1 MHTPGQ
7 VDRDGCPVAVVTG
20 AGSGIGRATA
30 LRLAADGFRVALA
43 GRRRPALQQ
52 TADLIGTPDPLV
64 AVCDVTDAD
73 AVDAM
78 VSATGGAFGRIDVVV
93 NNAGISHTS
102 TFEQVTLTAWRE
114 VMAADV
120 ESVVL
125 VTQAALPFLLERGGS
140 VVNVASVAGLG
151 GDAGMAGYNAAKGA
165 LVNLTR
171 SLAVEFAARG
181 VRVNA
186 VAPSLTSTDATA
198 DIPAE
203 DVAEFLRRIPMGRA
217 ADPAEVAD
225 VISFLAGRDARF
237 VTGVVLP
244 VDGGLRAGSGQPPH
258 R

>member
-1 MHTPGQ
+1 VGAPGR
-7 VDRDGCPVAVVTG
+7 VDRAGAPVAVVTG

-30 LRLAADGFRVALA
+30 LRLAADGHRVTLA
-43 GRRRPALQQ
+43 GRRRPALQE
-52 TADLIGTPDPLV
+52 TAELIGGPDTLV
-64 AVCDVTDAD
+64 AACDVTDAA
-73 AVDAM
+73 AVRAM
-78 VSATGGAFGRIDVVV
+78 VSATDSAFGRIDVVV
-93 NNAGISHTS
+93 NNAGISLS
-102 TFEQVTLTAWRE
+102 SAFDRVTLTAWRA

-151 GDAGMAGYNAAKGA
+151 GDAGMSGYNAAKGA

-171 SLAVEFAARG
+171 SLAVELAGRG

-217 ADPAEVAD
+217 AEPAEVAD
-225 VISFLAGRDARF
+225 VIAFLAGPDARF

>member
-1 MHTPGQ
+1 MRTPGPAGH
-7 VDRDGCPVAVVTG
+7 DRTPVAVVTG

-30 LRLAADGFRVALA
+30 LRLAADGFRVVLA
-43 GRRRPALQQ
+43 GRRAAALAE
-52 TADLIGTPDPLV
+52 TADLIGCPHTLV
-64 AVCDVTDAD
+64 TVCDVTDVA
-73 AVDAM
+73 AVGAM
-78 VSATGGAFGRIDVVV
+78 VTATESAFGRIDVVV
-93 NNAGISHTS
+93 NNAGMSLS
-102 TFEQVTLTAWRE
+102 SAFERVTLTDWRE

-125 VTQAALPFLLERGGS
+125 VTQAAMPLLLQRGGS

-151 GDAGMAGYNAAKGA
+151 GDAGMTGYNAAKGA

-171 SLAVEFAARG
+171 SLAVEFAGRG

-186 VAPSLTSTDATA
+186 VAPTLTTTVATA

-203 DVAEFLRRIPMGRA
+203 DVAQFLQRIPMGRA
-217 ADPAEVAD
+217 AEPSEIAD
-225 VISFLAGRDARF
+225 VISFLAGPDARF

>member
-1 MHTPGQ
+1 MGAPGR
-7 VDRDGCPVAVVTG
+7 VDRAGAPVAVVTG

-30 LRLAADGFRVALA
+30 LRLAADGHRVTLA
-43 GRRRPALQQ
+43 GRRRPALQE
-52 TADLIGTPDPLV
+52 TAELIGGPDTLV
-64 AVCDVTDAD
+64 AACDVTDAA
-73 AVDAM
+73 AVRAM
-78 VSATGGAFGRIDVVV
+78 VSATDSAFGRIDVVV
-93 NNAGISHTS
+93 NNAGISLS
-102 TFEQVTLTAWRE
+102 SAFDRVTLTAWRA

-140 VVNVASVAGLG
+140 VVYVASVAGLG
-151 GDAGMAGYNAAKGA
+151 GDAGMSGYNAAKGA

-171 SLAVEFAARG
+171 SLAVELAGRG

-217 ADPAEVAD
+217 AEPAEVAD
-225 VISFLAGRDARF
+225 VIAFLAGPDARF

>member
-1 MHTPGQ
+1 VTG
-7 VDRDGCPVAVVTG
+7 REKVAVVTG

-30 LRLAADGFRVALA
+30 LRLATDGYRVTLA
-43 GRRRPALQQ
+43 GRREWALQE
-52 TADLIGTPDPLV
+52 TARLLGGSDVLV
-64 AVCDVTDAD
+64 AVCDVTDIR
-73 AVDAM
+73 AVNAM
-78 VSATGGAFGRIDVVV
+78 VAATAQTFGRIDVVV
-93 NNAGISHTS
+93 NNAGISRTRP
-102 TFEQVTLTAWRE
+102 FAEVAVNQWRE

-120 ESVVL
+120 ESIVL
-125 VTQAALPFLLERGGS
+125 VTQAALPFLSDHGGS

-151 GDAGMAGYNAAKGA
+151 GDPGMSIYNTAKGA
-165 LVNLTR
+165 VVNLTR
-171 SLAVEFAARG
+171 SLAVELAAQG

-186 VAPSLTSTDATA
+186 VAPSLTMTDATA

-217 ADPAEVAD
+217 AEPAEVAD
-225 VISFLAGRDARF
+225 VIAFLAGSDARF